1 MRDSIGYTGTVNRT
15 VDTVREEEDATN
27 WESSVET
34 YTLLYV
40 K

>member
-1 MRDSIGYTGTVNRT
+1 METKTYRT
-15 VDTVREEEDATN
+15 DLWTRRHGKGKGGMN
-27 WESSVET
+27 GESNVET